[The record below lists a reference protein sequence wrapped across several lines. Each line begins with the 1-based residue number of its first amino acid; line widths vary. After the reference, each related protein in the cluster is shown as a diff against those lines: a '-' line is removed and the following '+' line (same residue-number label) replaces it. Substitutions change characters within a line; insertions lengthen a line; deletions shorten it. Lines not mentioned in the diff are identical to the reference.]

1 MAKSLDFTKLKK
13 QYFTVT
19 LPNEDRTVLMIGVP
33 TKKTLEEFIE
43 VKDSLTTS
51 KDDNALET
59 VYGVVAKLMSH
70 NKGGVKVTREMLEET
85 LDFEDLIIFINAY
98 TEFIQNITN
107 SKN

>member
-19 LPNEDRTVLMIGVP
+19 LPNEERTVLMIGIP
-33 TKKTLEEFIE
+33 TKKTLEEFIT
-43 VKDSLTTS
+43 VKETLTS
-51 KDDNALET
+51 SEDENALET
-59 VYGVVAKLMSH
+59 VYGVVAKLMNH

-98 TEFIQNITN
+98 TEFIKNIT
-107 SKN
+107 SAKN